1 MNFLLTKF
9 PDPVEI
15 ISSDKNVIFVKQ
27 NLLAFKKTPLC
38 SMKWCDQKFE
48 SKMTGPAGGGHPIL
62 PAPIYVWLR
71 LLFTFSIIDGVL
83 SCVVV
88 QNGVLYFLTGL
99 ILACLFSLGVLF

>member
-15 ISSDKNVIFVKQ
+15 ISSDKNVIFVQQ

-48 SKMTGPAGGGHPIL
+48 SKMTGPAGGGGTQFCQL
-62 PAPIYVWLR
+62 PYMSGYVCCLHFQ
-71 LLFTFSIIDGVL
+71 LLMVCCHVL
-83 SCVVV
+83 LCRMVCFIS
-88 QNGVLYFLTGL
+88 
-99 ILACLFSLGVLF
+99 